1 MSARGKDQASTMFP
15 HVAKNVISKNV
26 ELKKLV
32 YMYLVHY
39 AEVEPDA
46 ALLAINSFQKD
57 LNASNQYIRGNFFFV
72 SVILLYFYFIYFI
85 FLFLSF
91 CITGYVKY

>member
-1 MSARGKDQASTMFP
+1 MTSKGKDVSSLFP
-15 HVAKNVISKNV
+15 AVVKNVISKNV

-39 AEVEPDA
+39 AEMEQDS

-57 LNASNQYIRGNFFFV
+57 LANQNQYIRGNLHNIIHLLLGV
-72 SVILLYFYFIYFI
+72 NVIL
-85 FLFLSF
+85 
-91 CITGYVKY
+91 

>member
-1 MSARGKDQASTMFP
+1 MISKGRDVSSLFP
-15 HVAKNVISKNV
+15 AVVKNVASKHL

-39 AEVEPDA
+39 AELEPGITKWFNINNLFFFIDS

-57 LNASNQYIRGNFFFV
+57 LGNQNQYIRGYYIFF
-72 SVILLYFYFIYFI
+72 LNNYE
-85 FLFLSF
+85 
-91 CITGYVKY
+91 